1 MVRLWR
7 KSSAGRKKYQWLWY
21 FCNLQILQL
30 QGNRSDI
37 FVCFFLMSF
46 PNDPIT
52 GGIVLVIVMIRS
64 SCFYQEF
71 HAFPYSLK
79 CSQTCFFFPVRCA
92 AKSNRNHACSILS
105 FLNYASSLYLHF
117 PVRRN
122 AEMIADCNV
131 IILPNYLTSCLL
143 FSLIPCAGECK
154 WNAY

>member
-1 MVRLWR
+1 MEKKFRRTEEVPMIMVLLQFTNFTAAR
-7 KSSAGRKKYQWLWY
+7 KPKRHICL
-21 FCNLQILQL
+21 L
-30 QGNRSDI
+30 
-37 FVCFFLMSF
+37 FLMSF

-64 SCFYQEF
+64 SGFYQEF

-154 WNAY
+154 